1 MGGFTLPFLAMDGL
15 LDTAWDFRVPGVTT
29 ISADIHKYGYTP
41 KGASAILHRDK
52 TSRNRQTFVF
62 DGWSGGLY
70 ASSGLLGTKPG
81 GPIAAAWA
89 SLQLNGIDGFCRHAR
104 AAYDVRAGLEA
115 GVRAIPGLTVLG
127 QPEVT
132 LCAISASDGSDVD
145 VFAVAD
151 ALWQSGWHLDRQAP
165 PDSLHADL
173 HASAGWSGARRVP
186 G

>member
-1 MGGFTLPFLAMDGL
+1 M
-15 LDTAWDFRVPGVTT
+15 TT

-41 KGASAILHRDK
+41 KGASVILHRDK
-52 TSRNRQTFVF
+52 ASRNRQTFVF

-89 SLQLNGIDGFCRHAR
+89 SFQLNGIDGFRRRAR
-104 AAYDVRAGLEA
+104 AAYDVRAGLET
-115 GVRAIPGLTVLG
+115 GVRAVPGLTVLG

-132 LCAISASDGSDVD
+132 LCAISAGEGSDVD

-151 ALWQSGWHLDRQAP
+151 ALWERGWHLDRQGP
-165 PDSLHADL
+165 PDSLHATCTPVQASPVLDEFLADL
-173 HASAGWSGARRVP
+173 GDIVAQLGGTRTDDRSTNYAVME
-186 G
+186 